1 MLATTWTDR
10 IDSILVGPMWPA
22 TVLAALFLLYAAIAL
37 LGVVDFGADVDV
49 DVDLDVPDLDAP
61 DLAGDVGGDL
71 GMDATGEPMHSDWF
85 GGTGAATLRA
95 MNLDRVPLVVW
106 LSVFSVLFWVISFYL
121 WFGYDVRRYDPTFLT
136 SGLLTIRN
144 GVLGIVAT
152 KIVTWPLH
160 HMLVPPT
167 EFHASR
173 LVGGSAVIE
182 TRQADE
188 SFGRARF
195 ATDAAPLLISVRTGG
210 EIIPKGG
217 RVTVLDYDRDT
228 KTYLVRA
235 ESSASA

>member
-1 MLATTWTDR
+1 MLAMTWTER
-10 IDSILVGPMWPA
+10 LDSILVGPMWPA
-22 TVLAALFLLYAAIAL
+22 TVLAALFLLYAL
-37 LGVVDFGADVDV
+37 VSMLGIFEFGVDADV
-49 DVDLDVPDLDAP
+49 DVDLDIPDLDAP

-71 GMDATGEPMHSDWF
+71 GMDASGEPMHGDWF
-85 GGTGAATLRA
+85 GGAGAATLRA

-106 LSVFSVLFWVISFYL
+106 FSVFSVLFWVISFYL
-121 WFGYDVRRYDPTFLT
+121 WFGYDVRRYDPDFLT

-152 KIVTWPLH
+152 KMATWPLH
-160 HMLVPPT
+160 RIMVPPT
-167 EFHASR
+167 EFHASS
-173 LVGGSAVIE
+173 LVGGSATIE

-210 EIIPKGG
+210 EIIPKGV
-217 RVTVLDYDRDT
+217 RVTVVNYDQNS

-235 ESSASA
+235 DSSAST